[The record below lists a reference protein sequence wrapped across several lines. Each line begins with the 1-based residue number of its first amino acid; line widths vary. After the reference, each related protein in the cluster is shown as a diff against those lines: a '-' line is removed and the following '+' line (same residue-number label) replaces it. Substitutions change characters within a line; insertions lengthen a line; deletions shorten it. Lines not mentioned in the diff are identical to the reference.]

1 MTNSVKDRSYGQFC
15 GLARALDVVGERW
28 TLLIV
33 RDLLLGARRFG
44 DLLTALDGIGPNLLT
59 TRLRA
64 LETQG
69 VVERIRPARA
79 PHDLYQLTARGR
91 ALEPA
96 VQALAS
102 WGSPLMGE
110 PGGEGARFDVGWM
123 VLSLKRSYRQT
134 PQTFRVGLI
143 LDGRSFTLGLGGEKL
158 DVDEQP
164 ALRPEL
170 SIEGDGLALA
180 YVLHRGSSL
189 DEAIAK
195 GTLRVSGDVA
205 LSLALRRAFASPS
218 AAG

>member
-1 MTNSVKDRSYGQFC
+1 MTNTVKERSYGQFC

-28 TLLIV
+28 TLLVV
-33 RDLLLGARRFG
+33 RDLLLGPRRFG
-44 DLLTALDGIGPNLLT
+44 DLLAALDGIGPNLLT

-64 LETQG
+64 LEAQG
-69 VVERIRPARA
+69 IVERTRPARA

-110 PGGEGARFDVGWM
+110 PGGDTRFDVGWM
-123 VLSLKRSYRQT
+123 VLSLKRSYRQP
-134 PQTFRVGLI
+134 PQPFRVGLT
-143 LDGRSFTLGLGGEKL
+143 LDGRSFTLGLGGPALE
-158 DVDEQP
+158 VDEHP

-170 SIEGDGLALA
+170 TIEGDGLALA

-195 GTLRVSGDVA
+195 GALRVTGDVA
-205 LSLALRRAFASPS
+205 LTLALRRAFGV
-218 AAG
+218 AGTSG